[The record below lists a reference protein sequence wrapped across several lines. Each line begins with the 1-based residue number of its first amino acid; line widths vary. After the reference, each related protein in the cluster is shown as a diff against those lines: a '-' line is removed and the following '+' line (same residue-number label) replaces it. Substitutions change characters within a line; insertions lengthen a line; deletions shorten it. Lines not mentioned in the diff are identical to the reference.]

1 MSGQEKT
8 EKATPKRRNDERK
21 KGNIFQSKDIT
32 TVGTIAAS
40 FYVLKFWM
48 PYIYRFTGDALKKY
62 FGLIENTYVLDT
74 NFIVNLFIDI
84 AKVVASVVGLVIA
97 AVIIVGIILAGA
109 QTKFL
114 VSKEAFKF
122 KFSKLNP
129 LTGIKRMFSLRSFIE
144 ILKNIIK
151 ITVIGVVVYN
161 IIIKNLESIPK
172 LMQFDILSAIKFVF
186 DVIMSTVNSVIIYF
200 AAIAVI
206 DYIYQWWEYEK
217 NIKMTKQE
225 IKDEYKNVEGNPE
238 IKGKIKE
245 RQRKMSAMRMMQRVP
260 EADVII
266 RNPTHFAIAIK
277 YDENSNRAPVVIA
290 KGQDNIALKI
300 IQKAVDYKIHII
312 ENKPLARALYSK
324 VELNHEIPFEYY
336 EPIAEI
342 LAWVYKLK
350 EKGK

>member
-8 EKATPKRRNDERK
+8 EKATPKRRQDERK
-21 KGNIFQSKDIT
+21 KGNIFQSKDII
-32 TVGTIAAS
+32 TVGSIAAS

-48 PYIYRFTGDALKKY
+48 PYIYRFTGDTFKKY
-62 FGLIENTYVLDT
+62 IGLIETTNTLDT
-74 NFIVNLFIDI
+74 NFTVHLFMDI
-84 AKVVASVVGLVIA
+84 AKVVASVSGLMIA
-97 AVIIVGIILAGA
+97 AVILVGIILTGA
-109 QTKFL
+109 QTRFIF
-114 VSKEAFKF
+114 SKEAFKF

-129 LTGIKRMFSLRSFIE
+129 LSGIKRMFSLRSLIE

-151 ITVIGVVVYN
+151 IIIIGIVIYN
-161 IIIKNLESIPK
+161 VIIKNLKFIPK
-172 LMQFDILSAIKFVF
+172 LMYFDMMSAVKFVF
-186 DVIMSTVNSVIIYF
+186 DVIMSAVNSVIIYF
-200 AAIAVI
+200 VAISLI

-225 IKDEYKNVEGNPE
+225 VKDEFKNTEGNPE

-245 RQRKMSAMRMMQRVP
+245 KQRRISMMRMMQQVP
-260 EADVII
+260 NADVII
-266 RNPTHFAIAIK
+266 RNPTHYAIAVK
-277 YDENSNRAPVVIA
+277 YDENSSRAPVVIA
-290 KGQDNIALKI
+290 KGQDNVALKI
-300 IQKAVDYKIHII
+300 IQKAVDSKIHII

-324 VELNHEIPFEYY
+324 VELNHEIPVEYY

>member
-1 MSGQEKT
+1 M
-8 EKATPKRRNDERK
+8 
-21 KGNIFQSKDIT
+21 I
-32 TVGTIAAS
+32 
-40 FYVLKFWM
+40 
-48 PYIYRFTGDALKKY
+48 
-62 FGLIENTYVLDT
+62 
-74 NFIVNLFIDI
+74 
-84 AKVVASVVGLVIA
+84 
-97 AVIIVGIILAGA
+97 
-109 QTKFL
+109 
-114 VSKEAFKF
+114 
-122 KFSKLNP
+122 
-129 LTGIKRMFSLRSFIE
+129 SLRSFIE

-161 IIIKNLESIPK
+161 IIIKNLASIPR
-172 LMQFDILSAIKFVF
+172 LMQFDILNAIKFVF

-245 RQRKMSAMRMMQRVP
+245 RQRKMSTMRMMQRVP

>member
-8 EKATPKRRNDERK
+8 EKATPKRRQDERK
-21 KGNIFQSKDIT
+21 KGNIFQSKDII
-32 TVGTIAAS
+32 TVGSIAVS

-48 PYIYRFTGDALKKY
+48 PYIYRFTGDTIRKY
-62 FGLIENTYVLDT
+62 FGLIETTKMLDD
-74 NFIVNLFIDI
+74 NFIVQLFIDI
-84 AKVVASVVGLVIA
+84 AKVVASVSGLVIA
-97 AVIIVGIILAGA
+97 GVVLVGIILTGA
-109 QTKFL
+109 QTRFIF
-114 VSKEAFKF
+114 SKETFKF

-129 LTGIKRMFSLRSFIE
+129 LTGIKRMISLRSFIE

-151 ITVIGVVVYN
+151 ITVIGIVIYN
-161 IIIKNLESIPK
+161 VIVKNLKFIPK
-172 LMQFDILSAIKFVF
+172 LMYLDIISAVKFVF
-186 DVIMSTVNSVIIYF
+186 DVIMSAVNSVIIYF
-200 AAIAVI
+200 LAISII

-225 IKDEYKNVEGNPE
+225 IKDEYKNTEGNPE

-245 RQRKMSAMRMMQRVP
+245 KQRRMSMMRMMQQVP
-260 EADVII
+260 NADVII

-290 KGQDNIALKI
+290 KGQDNVALKI
-300 IQKAVDYKIHII
+300 IQKAVDNKIYII

-324 VELNHEIPFEYY
+324 VELNHEIPLEYY